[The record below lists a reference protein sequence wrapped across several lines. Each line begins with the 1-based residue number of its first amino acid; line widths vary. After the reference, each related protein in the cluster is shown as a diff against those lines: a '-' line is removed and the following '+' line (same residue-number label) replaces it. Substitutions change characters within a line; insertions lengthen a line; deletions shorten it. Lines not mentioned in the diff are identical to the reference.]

1 MISKKEITI
10 KSRLL
15 GFETHRNCKIKAHE
29 LIMSFFL
36 MIGQRDSSYSCWASF
51 FTKVTGKLTSKQS
64 IFNRINDQWVSL
76 IKLLVC
82 QTLEKVILGTS
93 KIKTHPI
100 FSNIYLQD
108 STSISLPE
116 ILKSIFPGNISR
128 GKKKAVAKIN
138 TIINLTHGVCSHL
151 GIISYAIPE
160 QRLSDSIFNF
170 AKAGDL
176 VIRDMG
182 YFVLN
187 VFEKMNERN
196 IYFISRLPFHI
207 GIYKNGKKIKT
218 TELFKNKK
226 IIDTNVFCG
235 TGVQLPVRIIA
246 IKLNPIQAAEK
257 IRKAKQDRN
266 KRLNHSKEY
275 YKNLEYLIF
284 ITNVEIEKCDSLEIA
299 KFYRMRW
306 QVEIL
311 FKSWKSGMN
320 IENLIPEA
328 RQKTE
333 RIESI
338 LYLFLLYIMWFE
350 RKIMTQLNIENISI
364 IKIIKEIIRNA
375 EYYLTETLN
384 QKNIKELEYKCRYET
399 RSRVNAKAAYNKFNS
414 SFD

>member
-1 MISKKEITI
+1 
-10 KSRLL
+10 
-15 GFETHRNCKIKAHE
+15 
-29 LIMSFFL
+29 

-235 TGVQLPVRIIA
+235 TGVHLPVRIIA

-364 IKIIKEIIRNA
+364 IKLIKEIIRNA

>member
-1 MISKKEITI
+1 
-10 KSRLL
+10 
-15 GFETHRNCKIKAHE
+15 
-29 LIMSFFL
+29 

-51 FTKVTGKLTSKQS
+51 FTKVTGKLISKQS
-64 IFNRINDQWVSL
+64 IFNRINSQWVSL

-82 QTLEKVILGTS
+82 ETLEKIISESS
-93 KIKTHPI
+93 KPKTHPI
-100 FSNIYLQD
+100 FNNIYLQD
-108 STSISLPE
+108 NTSLSLPE

-138 TIINLTHGVCSHL
+138 TIINLTQGVCSHL
-151 GIISYAIPE
+151 EIISYSMPE
-160 QRLSDSIFNF
+160 QRLSVSIFNF

-176 VIRDMG
+176 IIRDMG

-187 VFEKMNERN
+187 VFEMMTKRN
-196 IYFISRLPFHI
+196 IYFISRLPFHV
-207 GIYKNGKKIKT
+207 GIYKDEKKIKT
-218 TELFKNKK
+218 TQLFKNKK
-226 IIDTNVFCG
+226 IIDENVFCG
-235 TGVQLPVRIIA
+235 AGSQLPVRIVA
-246 IKLNPIQAAEK
+246 IKLDPVQAAEK
-257 IRKAKQDRN
+257 IRKAKKDRN

-284 ITNVEIEKCDSLEIA
+284 ITNVENEKCDGLEIA
-299 KFYRMRW
+299 KLYRMRW

-350 RKIMTQLNIENISI
+350 RKIMTQLNMEEISVL
-364 IKIIKEIIRNA
+364 KLIKEIIRNV
-375 EYYLTETLN
+375 EYYLMEALN

-399 RSRVNAKAAYNKFNS
+399 RSRVNAKAAFNKFNT
-414 SFD
+414 SFV

>member
-1 MISKKEITI
+1 
-10 KSRLL
+10 
-15 GFETHRNCKIKAHE
+15 
-29 LIMSFFL
+29 

-82 QTLEKVILGTS
+82 QTLEKIISESS

-100 FSNIYLQD
+100 FNNIYLQD

-138 TIINLTHGVCSHL
+138 TIINLTHGVCRHL
-151 GIISYAIPE
+151 GIMSYSMPE

-187 VFEKMNERN
+187 VFEMMNKRN
-196 IYFISRLPFHI
+196 IYFISRLPFHV

-284 ITNVEIEKCDSLEIA
+284 ITNVEIEKCDGLEIA

-364 IKIIKEIIRNA
+364 LKLIKELIRNI
-375 EYYLTETLN
+375 EYYLTEALN
-384 QKNIKELEYKCRYET
+384 QKNIKELEYRCRYET
-399 RSRVNAKAAYNKFNS
+399 RSRVNAKAAFSMFGS